1 MNNLK
6 CLATYLFKHFKPI
19 GSPQSMKILISVATV
34 LVVISAQAQKVNISG
49 SDTLGGVMTD
59 AIIAAGLNQK
69 IAYIGGGSGVGEKA
83 LANGEIAVTGMSR
96 EFKPEIIALAKSKGI
111 EPVAHVIALDGLA
124 ILVNQSNPMAS
135 IDFSTLTKIFSCEF
149 TSWNQVPGSGKNGPI
164 KVYRRDD
171 KSGTTDTF
179 KSLVGIKTFGACVT
193 ILAETADIAD
203 RTSSESESIA
213 YAGLSGK
220 RDGNRAVAVAS
231 KAGSVAVEPN
241 TTTIRNASYPLARK
255 LFFYE
260 ATGAKSVEG
269 AEAELLEYVLDRSFL
284 DPIVQD
290 HDFITLD

>member
-1 MNNLK
+1 
-6 CLATYLFKHFKPI
+6 
-19 GSPQSMKILISVATV
+19 MKTLISLAVFLLSV
-34 LVVISAQAQKVNISG
+34 NVHAQKVNISG

-96 EFKPEIIALAKSKGI
+96 EFKPEVIALAKSKGI

-124 ILVNQSNPMAS
+124 IFVNKSNPLAS
-135 IDFSTLTKIFSCEF
+135 VDFSTLIKIFSCEI

-164 KVYRRDD
+164 KAYRRDD

-193 ILAETADIAD
+193 ILAETPDIAD
-203 RTSSESESIA
+203 RTSTEAESIA

-220 RDGNRAVAVAS
+220 RDGNRTLAVAS
-231 KAGSVAVEPN
+231 KAGSQAVEPN
-241 TTTIRNASYPLARK
+241 TTTIRNFSYPLARQ
-255 LFFYE
+255 LFVYE
-260 ATGAKSVEG
+260 ATGVKSAEG
-269 AEAELLEYVLDRSFL
+269 AELELLDYVLDRSFL

-290 HDFITLD
+290 HDFITID